1 MPVHFR
7 FKSVDLLIPAV
18 LLLTAK
24 SVTVTRRAAA
34 VHFLIRRVTNADGLH
49 QLSFKWYKFLTP
61 PTQPLNSSH
70 STTLLHLKYFCSQK
84 T

>member
-1 MPVHFR
+1 MRWQGVSDDILRINMPVHFR

-34 VHFLIRRVTNADGLH
+34 VHSLIRRVTNADGLH
-49 QLSFKWYKFLTP
+49 SISSSVSSGISF
-61 PTQPLNSSH
+61 
-70 STTLLHLKYFCSQK
+70 
-84 T
+84 

>member
-34 VHFLIRRVTNADGLH
+34 VHFLIRRVTNEERLAPA
-49 QLSFKWYKFLTP
+49 QF
-61 PTQPLNSSH
+61 QVV
-70 STTLLHLKYFCSQK
+70 
-84 T
+84 